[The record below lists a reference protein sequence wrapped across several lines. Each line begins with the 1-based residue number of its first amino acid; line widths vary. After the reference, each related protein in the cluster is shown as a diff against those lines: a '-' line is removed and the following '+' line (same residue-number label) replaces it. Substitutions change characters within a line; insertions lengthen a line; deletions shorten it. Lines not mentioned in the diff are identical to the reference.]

1 MSGAPAWF
9 ASCGEAP
16 SGLPAVSPTRGEKT
30 HGTRSAQLSL
40 RACGWVKPSP
50 LWGGWGE
57 SFSMK
62 LPTRTR
68 GGDARQGRGGLIALV
83 LAILFAILTPI
94 PAFAVNPDEVL
105 SDPALEQR
113 ARQISLNLRCM
124 VCQNQSIDDSN
135 AELAKDLRVLVRE
148 RLTNGDTDDEVIDYV
163 VSRYG
168 EFVLLNPRLS
178 ARTVILWTMPIGL
191 LIAGI
196 VALLVFVR
204 SRPSQRAVAPL
215 TDEEKARIEELSK
228 G

>member
-1 MSGAPAWF
+1 MIRAFRMFVPCARSLLAPAL
-9 ASCGEAP
+9 SP
-16 SGLPAVSPTRGEKT
+16 RSGR
-30 HGTRSAQLSL
+30 R
-40 RACGWVKPSP
+40 C
-50 LWGGWGE
+50 
-57 SFSMK
+57 
-62 LPTRTR
+62 
-68 GGDARQGRGGLIALV
+68 RQADEGQGGLFRRL
-83 LAILFAILTPI
+83 LLLLFLLLTPI

-105 SDPALEQR
+105 SDPALESR
-113 ARQISLNLRCM
+113 ARQISAHLRCM

-178 ARTVILWTMPIGL
+178 ARTVILWAMPIAL
-191 LIAGI
+191 LIAGSA
-196 VALLVFVR
+196 ALFVFVR

-228 G
+228 S